1 MHARQMIDLAV
12 WVATHHQGLLI
23 PRTQIPLPT
32 IERYWSASKCRL
44 DRWGRAL
51 KQLQQTTPSEIN
63 HVIEFRPLLI
73 EILAAD
79 VLTRVWSAVL
89 CAHDRHRGTSE
100 VEPVARSV
108 FIGQLEARHRALT
121 YLLEHSGSDLGW
133 AVQANRVR
141 LQTERWT
148 DLLIGL
154 ISEQPG
160 STDFAVDRN
169 RIVEFGLGCGQRSS
183 ATAALVGAGV
193 RATSRRL
200 EKERSPNADLNAT
213 VASSILGCFPTA
225 AFDSV
230 GVPRPHGYW
239 NIQKSSRD
247 VQLIEEPVTL
257 GRLATVDRLP
267 SGRVFWPGSNRSE

>member
-1 MHARQMIDLAV
+1 MIDLAV

-44 DRWGRAL
+44 DRWGRSL
-51 KQLQQTTPSEIN
+51 KQLQQSTASEIN

-73 EILAAD
+73 EILSAD

-108 FIGQLEARHRALT
+108 LIGQLEARHRALT
-121 YLLEHSGSDLGW
+121 YLLDHSGSDLGW

-141 LQTERWT
+141 LQTDRWT

-169 RIVEFGLGCGQRSS
+169 RVIEFGLGCGQRSS

-193 RATSRRL
+193 RASSRHL
-200 EKERSPNADLNAT
+200 AKEQSPNADLNAT

-239 NIQKSSRD
+239 RLRESSQD
-247 VQLIEEPVTL
+247 LQLVEESAAPR
-257 GRLATVDRLP
+257 RLATTDRLRP
-267 SGRVFWPGSNRSE
+267 GRVFWPGSNRSE